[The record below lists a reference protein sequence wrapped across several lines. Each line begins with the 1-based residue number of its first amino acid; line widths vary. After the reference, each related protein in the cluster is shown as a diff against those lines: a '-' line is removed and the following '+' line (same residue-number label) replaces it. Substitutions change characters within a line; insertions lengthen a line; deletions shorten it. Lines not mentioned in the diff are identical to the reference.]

1 MIWQVEYWDVG
12 IPIFC
17 NIGLEERG
25 YTWSLVTWSFQFA
38 CIRWF
43 NALRVE
49 ISNHIWNGI
58 IQMSNTFSI
67 FIQVSMR
74 ENLENSITS
83 DSTHEIY
90 NSRVT
95 TPTFYIVNRRL
106 QQESDDFCEHNEVIK
121 GKDTRFLGLRSYTSR
136 SDNRNK
142 LLRESFI

>member
-1 MIWQVEYWDVG
+1 
-12 IPIFC
+12 
-17 NIGLEERG
+17 
-25 YTWSLVTWSFQFA
+25 
-38 CIRWF
+38 
-43 NALRVE
+43 
-49 ISNHIWNGI
+49 
-58 IQMSNTFSI
+58 MSNTFSI

-106 QQESDDFCEHNEVIK
+106 QQESDDFCEQNEVIK